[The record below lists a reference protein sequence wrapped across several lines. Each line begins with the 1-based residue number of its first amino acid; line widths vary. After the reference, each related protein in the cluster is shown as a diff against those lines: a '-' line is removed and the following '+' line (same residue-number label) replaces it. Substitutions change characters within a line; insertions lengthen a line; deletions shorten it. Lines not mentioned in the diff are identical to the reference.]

1 MIGSEVGQV
10 SDTQRRRMS
19 PQQVTK
25 AIREDIVQR
34 LFRPGQ
40 RLTEDSLAERYGVS
54 RVPVREALRT
64 LEAEGFVHSQPYVGT
79 FVAELTATEAED
91 LLEIRGLLEPLCAGR
106 AAQRRT
112 PEQLGRLKELV
123 ELGREAVEAGRLE
136 ELARLNSRFHE
147 VIAEAS
153 GSATLSQLIRQLS
166 QKIAWVY
173 SAEPPHRTRDSWRE
187 HEEICASLE
196 QGDPQRAIAVVTG
209 HISQAQMAYR
219 LREQESGAVETG
231 SVRAEVAETRP
242 TE

>member
-1 MIGSEVGQV
+1 M

-219 LREQESGAVETG
+219 LREQESGAADTGAETG